1 MDIGVNITKDLS
13 PKKIK
18 FLPPYNQNYDAVLEE
33 NFGNKARPEAYQLRR
48 DSIEFHDSVMQIRR
62 VREEREMKE
71 YNCKMITPRSE
82 GLRSFISAS
91 SLKCRGVGKL
101 DSARPHSKVSD

>member
-62 VREEREMKE
+62 
-71 YNCKMITPRSE
+71 MITPRSE
-82 GLRSFISAS
+82 GLRTKF
-91 SLKCRGVGKL
+91 LR
-101 DSARPHSKVSD
+101 DQNQP